1 MRLSKKITSLTSIFA
16 VGIFSVTG
24 VALAEAPIHISSEC
38 VDTNN
43 REQIRHARNLCDE
56 KATAGVLISVCTTVP
71 EGEIGHCEEQL
82 TWFSVGIFRPE
93 NPTDETGP
101 QTLGCINECTLNH
114 DGTQECQDNQM
125 FVCEGGGKQT
135 TGLRPAP

>member
-43 REQIRHARNLCDE
+43 RAEIRHARNLCDE
-56 KATAGVLISVCTTVP
+56 AATAGVLISVCTTVP
-71 EGEIGHCEEQL
+71 EGEIGECEQQH
-82 TWFSVGIFRPE
+82 TQFSVGIFRPE
-93 NPTDETGP
+93 NPTDDTGP
-101 QTLGCINECTLNH
+101 HGCLNECMLYE
-114 DGTQECQDNQM
+114 DGTQECTDNQK